1 MAEAEMT
8 EIDGEGYVRIASNGW
23 RRLRDGHS
31 FFVRAGQ
38 TLLEFLAEIEAEKQ
52 EPSRVLF

>member
-1 MAEAEMT
+1 MT

-38 TLLEFLAEIEAEKQ
+38 TLEEFLAKIEAEKQ
-52 EPSRVLF
+52 DSSRVLF